1 MGDEGSRS
9 TKDRRHRSSS
19 SLHTADGRR
28 RSERK
33 LNFREVDD
41 HFAIAE
47 ARCDHLQQELDYVRT
62 LKRRKKIKR
71 RSLTKFSESGAVRDT
86 LPLIS
91 IHTKPKKFYAG
102 PNKTTC
108 GKELRSKNEYE
119 QVEVTPNDKH
129 KFEKTTTSRMPKL
142 ADAGNQVSERQY
154 EYIKTTE
161 NNIGDGKIAY
171 KQNSGASVTAV
182 NKHRQAREASIVELF
197 SSSNGR
203 SKTPSPRRNTAAIE
217 SDQSHEAGAGA
228 ADSDSNQPE
237 RPPRR
242 RVQSSHSYERPT
254 VSSQLKQAAVHYY
267 QPYSAQ
273 GNIPFVAS
281 KSCTPSH
288 NIGVNL
294 QQVLNGVKT
303 KQPIGGIPLTIA
315 HHMEFFF
322 FSGLCH
328 LPATQ
333 NGAEPMRE
341 SLSPP
346 RMNALSVGGRVQPLS
361 RSVSYRRL
369 LQRCSQGQGVVP
381 RFLKAVNRPH
391 AFYTPVYNLGEDGT
405 VSRTAYSAEARQSL
419 AEYSAMYR
427 EYAEV
432 QRRLERG
439 EPEEGLAARRDELAA
454 QLHERQPFIAQVVNE
469 EEGQTK

>member
-129 KFEKTTTSRMPKL
+129 KFEKTTTNRMPKL
-142 ADAGNQVSERQY
+142 A
-154 EYIKTTE
+154 
-161 NNIGDGKIAY
+161 
-171 KQNSGASVTAV
+171 GASVTAV

-294 QQVLNGVKT
+294 QQVLNGVKN

-315 HHMEFFF
+315 HHM
-322 FSGLCH
+322 GLCH

>member
-161 NNIGDGKIAY
+161 NNIGDGNIAY

-294 QQVLNGVKT
+294 QQVLNGVKN

-315 HHMEFFF
+315 HHM
-322 FSGLCH
+322 GLCH

-369 LQRCSQGQGVVP
+369 LQRSKLDTISF
-381 RFLKAVNRPH
+381 FLNRS
-391 AFYTPVYNLGEDGT
+391 LGEDGT

-469 EEGQTK
+469 KEGQTK